1 MDSIVYNG
9 FSNKSDTFRYEI
21 LEFIDTAYLDLEGEM
36 SYMVAH
42 YYRLNSNSPWTF
54 YVNSILKRN
63 KYTAEQLIYDQR
75 KMKLNF
81 PIKEFKS
88 WDENAFNTDDYN
100 LVRIRNLGLDKTY
113 NSISYSNTFEVDL
126 GEDIDDFI
134 QIYGLEVYAKG
145 IGLIRKEYINT
156 ETQNGKTKG
165 SAYTKTLL
173 STNWK

>member
-1 MDSIVYNG
+1 MDSIVYDG
-9 FSNKSDTFRYEI
+9 FSNKSDTFKYEI
-21 LEFIDTAYLDLEGEM
+21 LEIIDTAYHDLEGEL
-36 SYMVAH
+36 SYKVAH
-42 YYRLNSNSPWTF
+42 YYRLNSNYKWKF
-54 YVNSILKRN
+54 YLNSILKRN
-63 KYTAEQLIYDQR
+63 MYTAEQMIYNQR

-88 WDENAFNTDDYN
+88 WDENAFNTEAYN
-100 LVRIRNLGLDKTY
+100 LARIRNLGMDKSY
-113 NSISYSNTFEVDL
+113 NSINYSNTFEVDL